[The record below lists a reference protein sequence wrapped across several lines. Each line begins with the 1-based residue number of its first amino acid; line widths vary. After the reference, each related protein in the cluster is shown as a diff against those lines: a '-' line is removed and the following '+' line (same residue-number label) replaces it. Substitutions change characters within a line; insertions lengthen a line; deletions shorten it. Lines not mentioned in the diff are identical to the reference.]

1 MDDYIVL
8 SKFCIGTD
16 EDDKN
21 YNLPLPADN
30 EELETLCDSLGVSV
44 DKFYIID
51 FHFKDVD
58 IEYIYDHSDIYDME
72 IYDFLSTY
80 DILKRLSEEDLS
92 YIGKY
97 MSSEDHNL
105 ELQELLSKLENGK
118 KIILFEEFL
127 DEIKNSMGEKEKQMF
142 ERFYNWIPPEE
153 RRNMVEAYYLTDEDE
168 IVESEEFDFVCLK

>member
-8 SKFCIGTD
+8 SKFCIGID

-51 FHFKDVD
+51 FHFKNVD

-72 IYDFLSTY
+72 IMDM
-80 DILKRLSEEDLS
+80 
-92 YIGKY
+92 GV
-97 MSSEDHNL
+97 
-105 ELQELLSKLENGK
+105 
-118 KIILFEEFL
+118 KI
-127 DEIKNSMGEKEKQMF
+127 
-142 ERFYNWIPPEE
+142 
-153 RRNMVEAYYLTDEDE
+153 
-168 IVESEEFDFVCLK
+168 